1 MEPLVKGGGSQI
13 SRTLMLQLI
22 IFETTASAAQLG
34 EGTAVAA
41 HQVVIQLW
49 WLSLFS
55 LDSLAVAAQGLVG
68 TSIGQDQKTQA
79 RVVTNRILGWG
90 LLAGTTAALV
100 LGVGGSAVPQLF
112 TEDVGVQDASMA
124 PIMLIALLQ
133 PLNALVFVGDGVFQG
148 AGDFGYLAVA
158 MAGAVGPSLLVLS
171 SLGGRLLLAKETRP
185 RDWA

>member
-1 MEPLVKGGGSQI
+1 M
-13 SRTLMLQLI
+13 
-22 IFETTASAAQLG
+22 
-34 EGTAVAA
+34 
-41 HQVVIQLW
+41 VIQLW

-133 PLNALVFVGDGVFQG
+133 PLNALVFVGDGVFQVCLPRLRHLHGFFASCELHSRERETLGTWRSPWRVPLVHRFLCCHLWEVGSCLLKKRAPVTGPEQQDSLVDVVQG
-148 AGDFGYLAVA
+148 A
-158 MAGAVGPSLLVLS
+158 
-171 SLGGRLLLAKETRP
+171 
-185 RDWA
+185 